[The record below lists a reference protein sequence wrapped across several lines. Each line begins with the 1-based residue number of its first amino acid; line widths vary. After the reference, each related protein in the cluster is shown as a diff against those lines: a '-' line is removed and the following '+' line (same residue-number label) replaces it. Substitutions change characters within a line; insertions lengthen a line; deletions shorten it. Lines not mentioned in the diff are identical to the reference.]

1 MSTQVRARLAST
13 LNVAARSATEL
24 CELMAK
30 YECCLLILDRCEAA
44 VQHARAQFSWF
55 LDRLLQQAGVCVLI
69 SSQLPLSALP
79 QTDDAIRTGS
89 IKLSRMRRKD
99 AALRILERL
108 DRELSPA
115 ELGASDAD
123 SVLDCLTNHALI
135 RQLDGLP
142 SAVRWA
148 ARRLDEDATVPGLL
162 DELRQ
167 LTPSQQTKIVHKVC
181 AQPACAR

>member
-1 MSTQVRARLAST
+1 M
-13 LNVAARSATEL
+13 
-24 CELMAK
+24 
-30 YECCLLILDRCEAA
+30 
-44 VQHARAQFSWF
+44 
-55 LDRLLQQAGVCVLI
+55 LI

-99 AALRILERL
+99 AALMLLERL

-181 AQPACAR
+181 TQPACAR

>member
-99 AALRILERL
+99 AALMLLERL

-115 ELGASDAD
+115 ELGASAPAC
-123 SVLDCLTNHALI
+123 VCVRVECMCAPHRAQGRPAPRRHAL
-135 RQLDGLP
+135 RLP
-142 SAVRWA
+142 LNESP
-148 ARRLDEDATVPGLL
+148 L
-162 DELRQ
+162 
-167 LTPSQQTKIVHKVC
+167 
-181 AQPACAR
+181 